1 MREFSSTL
9 QKRIGIFSI
18 LGVLA
23 VAFGTVNV
31 YTQDVNLSKLFYSV
45 VAIAFSYLFFRI
57 ILEQLIAKEILE
69 SKTRY
74 SFRKTTSLLF
84 LITSFVVILRIWIV
98 NPQALLVAYGLVA
111 AGVAIALQ
119 DLFKN
124 FAGGIVIFVS
134 GIYQI
139 GNRIEIGGK
148 SGDIIDISMFYTTML
163 EIREWVNGDQATG
176 RLTSVPNGLVLSSVV
191 NNYTKDHHFLWDE
204 ISVPVTY
211 KSDWKKAMQIMKDI
225 AARETADWAAE
236 SRRSLV
242 GLEDKYYLPARPTE
256 PIVFIKLTDNWIL
269 LHLRY
274 VVEVRERRICQ
285 SRVSELILRVF
296 EKTPAITIASTTVSI
311 VDWPEIK
318 QSKL

>member
-1 MREFSSTL
+1 MKEFSSTL
-9 QKRIGIFSI
+9 QKRIGVFSV

-23 VAFGTVNV
+23 AVSWMINF
-31 YTQDVNLSKLFYSV
+31 YTRDANLSKLFYSALTT
-45 VAIAFSYLFFRI
+45 AISYLFFRI
-57 ILEQLIAKEILE
+57 LLEQLIAKGIHE

-84 LITSFVVILRIWIV
+84 LITSFIVILRIWII

-148 SGDIIDISMFYTTML
+148 SGDIIDISMFYTTIL

-176 RLTSVPNGLVLSSVV
+176 RLTSIPNGLVLSSVV

-204 ISVPVTY
+204 ISIPVTY
-211 KSDWKKAMQIMKDI
+211 QSEWKKAMQIMKDI
-225 AARETADWAAE
+225 ASRETADWAAGA
-236 SRRSLV
+236 RKSLV

-256 PIVFIKLTDNWIL
+256 PIVFVKLTDNWIM

-274 VVEVRERRICQ
+274 VVEVRERRSYH
-285 SRVSELILRVF
+285 SRLSELILREI
-296 EKTPAITIASTTVSI
+296 EKTPTITIASSTVSI
-311 VDWPEIK
+311 VHWPEIK
-318 QSKL
+318 RSES

>member
-1 MREFSSTL
+1 MKELSSTL
-9 QKRIGIFSI
+9 RKRIGVFSV
-18 LGVLA
+18 LGILA
-23 VAFGTVNV
+23 VASWLINY
-31 YTQDVNLSKLFYSV
+31 YTNDVNLSKLFYSS
-45 VAIAFSYLFFRI
+45 VAMALSYLFFRI
-57 ILEQLIAKEILE
+57 ILEQIIAKGIHE

-148 SGDIIDISMFYTTML
+148 SGDIVDISMFYTTIL

-176 RLTSVPNGLVLSSVV
+176 RLTSIPNGLVLSSVV

-211 KSDWKKAMQIMKDI
+211 KSDWQKAIQIMKDI
-225 AARETADWAAE
+225 ATRETADSAAE
-236 SRRSLV
+236 SRKSLV

-256 PIVFIKLTDNWIL
+256 PIVFVNLTDNWIM

-274 VVEVRERRICQ
+274 VVEVRERRLYH
-285 SRVSELILRVF
+285 SRLSELILREF
-296 EKTPAITIASTTVSI
+296 ERETAIAIASSTVSI
-311 VDWPEIK
+311 VQWPEIK
-318 QSKL
+318 GSKE